1 VPRDPSAY
9 ASGRLGVTKRGS
21 GRQKSGLGATAQGLT
36 QKHLVITQ
44 YIPPCYDKAW
54 GGVMMNLV
62 ELVKGSSSEE
72 EADDRCPF
80 CGHQKIDGC
89 RKEWS
94 IRKDSMAS
102 RLKSPID

>member
-1 VPRDPSAY
+1 M
-9 ASGRLGVTKRGS
+9 GRVK
-21 GRQKSGLGATAQGLT
+21 
-36 QKHLVITQ
+36 
-44 YIPPCYDKAW
+44 
-54 GGVMMNLV
+54 MNLV

-80 CGHQKIDGC
+80 CGHQKIDRC

-94 IRKDSMAS
+94 IRKDSMAF

>member
-1 VPRDPSAY
+1 M
-9 ASGRLGVTKRGS
+9 
-21 GRQKSGLGATAQGLT
+21 
-36 QKHLVITQ
+36 
-44 YIPPCYDKAW
+44 

-80 CGHQKIDGC
+80 CGHQKIDRC

-94 IRKDSMAS
+94 IGKDSMAS
-102 RLKSPID
+102 RLKSSID